1 MADKTPKDEQKKTAS
16 RRPSAEAAPPSADA
30 VPPPTPDAGEQ
41 STPRQDARDVAE
53 TGATVKSAA
62 SPGGAEATGGG
73 TEVFEIAV
81 LPLQQT
87 TMFPGTVI
95 PLSAGRPRSVAAVE
109 AALSTE
115 EKLLACIT
123 VREARTSPD
132 AEATPPAD
140 LYEVGTLVMVKRM
153 MRTPEGLQLIV
164 HGTERVRVVK
174 WTQTDPHLR
183 ARVRILP
190 AAVKRDDGVVE
201 ALLRNVQALVQRA
214 LAMLPEIPP
223 EVRTAILSTNDPVQL
238 AYFLGSILNLGVE
251 QEQKMLEADTVDE
264 LLQIAYSR
272 LAHEIEIME
281 LRSKI
286 AAEAQGEMSKAQRDY
301 FLRQQ
306 MKAIQKELGEDEG
319 GESADAEMLRER
331 LGAADLPEEVRKE
344 AERELRRLE
353 RLPQAAPDYHVIR
366 TYLEFILELPW
377 KKSSEDK
384 LDLDEAR
391 RILDED
397 HYGLEDIKERI
408 LEFLAVVKLRRDSKS
423 PILCFVGPPGVG
435 KTSLGMSI
443 ARAMGRQFERL
454 SLGGVRDEAELRGHR
469 RTYIGAMPGRIIQSI
484 RRAGVNNPVMML
496 DEIDKLG
503 NDYRGDP
510 SSALLEILDPQQ
522 NHSFRDHYLD
532 LPFDLSRIFF
542 IATAN
547 QLGPIPGPL
556 RDRMEIIGLAGY
568 SDQEKQHIARQYLI
582 PRQTRENGLTEGQLE
597 ITDAALALIS
607 ARYTREAGVRQLE
620 RTIGRVARKAALRI
634 ARGEAEQVRV
644 DASEVKELLG
654 APRFYPE
661 EARKELPTGV
671 ATGMAWTETGG
682 QLLFIE
688 ATLLPGSSGLTMT
701 GQLGEVMQESA
712 RAARSY
718 LWSHGTEFSIEPQ
731 MFKNYGVHIHVPAGA
746 IPKDGPSAGVA
757 ITSALASLM
766 TGRRVRNDT
775 AMTGEITLSG
785 LVFPVGGI
793 KEKVLAAHR
802 AGLRRVVLPA
812 LNEPD
817 TEDIPEDVRKEL
829 EFVYVGRISEAL
841 DQTLEKL
848 VAQPPPPADPQAE
861 DSRASQHQPVP
872 EPVRAQGR

>member
-1 MADKTPKDEQKKTAS
+1 MADKTARGEQEQAG
-16 RRPSAEAAPPSADA
+16 AAPNPGAPETTPQSALHESKE
-30 VPPPTPDAGEQ
+30 AG
-41 STPRQDARDVAE
+41 TGGAYVAPA
-53 TGATVKSAA
+53 GAAAEGAA
-62 SPGGAEATGGG
+62 S
-73 TEVFEIAV
+73 EVFEIAV

-95 PLSAGRPRSVAAVE
+95 PLAAGRPRSVAAVE
-109 AALSTE
+109 AALATE
-115 EKLLACIT
+115 EKLLACVT
-123 VREARTSPD
+123 VREGRTSPE
-132 AEATPPAD
+132 AEATPPGD
-140 LYEVGTLVMVKRM
+140 LYEAGTLVMVKRM

-174 WTQTDPHLR
+174 WTQTDPHIR
-183 ARVRILP
+183 ARVRIIP
-190 AAVKRDDGVVE
+190 APTVRDADAVE
-201 ALLRNVQALVQRA
+201 ALTRNVQALVQRA

-223 EVRTAILSTNDPVQL
+223 EVRNAVLGANDPVQL
-238 AYFLGSILNLGVE
+238 SYFLGSILNLGVE
-251 QEQKMLEADTVDE
+251 QEQQMLEAETVDD
-264 LLQIAYSR
+264 LLQIAYGR
-272 LAHEIEIME
+272 LAHEIDIME
-281 LRSKI
+281 LRTKI

-306 MKAIQKELGEDEG
+306 LKAIQKELGEDEN
-319 GESADAEMLRER
+319 GEEAEAGMLRER

-366 TYLEFILELPW
+366 TWLEFIIELPW
-377 KKSSEDK
+377 NKSSEDK
-384 LDLDEAR
+384 LDLNEAR
-391 RILDED
+391 RVLDED

-443 ARAMGRQFERL
+443 ARALGRQFERL

-469 RTYIGAMPGRIIQSI
+469 RTYIGAMPGRIIQAL
-484 RRAGVNNPVMML
+484 RRSGVNNPVMML

-503 NDYRGDP
+503 NDFRGDP
-510 SSALLEILDPQQ
+510 ASALLEILDPQQ
-522 NHSFRDHYLD
+522 NHTFRDHYLD
-532 LPFDLSRIFF
+532 LPFDLSKVFF

-547 QLGPIPGPL
+547 QLAPIPGPL
-556 RDRMEIIGLAGY
+556 RDRMEIVGLAGY
-568 SDQEKQHIARQYLI
+568 SEQEKLHIARQYLV
-582 PRQTRENGLTEGQLE
+582 PRQTRENGLKDEQLE
-597 ITDAALALIS
+597 ITDAALALIA

-620 RTIGRVARKAALRI
+620 RTVGRVARKAALRI
-634 ARGEAEQVRV
+634 AEGQTEKIVVEPG
-644 DASEVKELLG
+644 DLKEMLG

-661 EARKELPTGV
+661 EARKELPAGV

-688 ATLLPGSSGLTMT
+688 ATLLPGSSGLQLT

-718 LWSHGTEFSIEPQ
+718 LWSHGSEFGIEPQ
-731 MFKNYGVHIHVPAGA
+731 MFKNYGAHVHVPAGA

-757 ITSALASLM
+757 ITSAFASLM

-812 LNEPD
+812 RNEPD

-829 EFVYVGRISEAL
+829 EIVYVSRIGEAL
-841 DQTLEKL
+841 EQTLEKL
-848 VAQPPPPADPQAE
+848 VSQPPPPADPQAE
-861 DSRASQHQPVP
+861 GPRAGAHQAEP
-872 EPVRAQGR
+872 EPVRARGREKGLI

>member
-1 MADKTPKDEQKKTAS
+1 MAEKTPRDAQEAE
-16 RRPSAEAAPPSADA
+16 RAPSAPQQTPETQQTPKPGVPETTPESALNESKEAGTGGAD
-30 VPPPTPDAGEQ
+30 V
-41 STPRQDARDVAE
+41 
-53 TGATVKSAA
+53 
-62 SPGGAEATGGG
+62 SPGGAGVAEGAGAS
-73 TEVFEIAV
+73 EVFEIAV

-95 PLSAGRPRSVAAVE
+95 PLAAGRSRSVAAVE
-109 AALSTE
+109 AALTTE

-123 VREARTSPD
+123 VREERGSTEM
-132 AEATPPAD
+132 EATPPAD
-140 LYEVGTLVMVKRM
+140 LYEVGTLVMIKRM
-153 MRTPEGLQLIV
+153 MRASEGLQLIV
-164 HGTERVRVVK
+164 HGTERVRVVR

-190 AAVKRDDGVVE
+190 APTVRDADAVE
-201 ALLRNVQALVQRA
+201 ALTRNVQALVQRA

-223 EVRTAILSTNDPVQL
+223 EVRTAVLSANDPVQL
-238 AYFLGSILNLGVE
+238 SYFLGSILNLGVE
-251 QEQKMLEADTVDE
+251 QEQQMLEADTVDD
-264 LLQIAYSR
+264 LLQIAYGR

-281 LRSKI
+281 LRTKI

-306 MKAIQKELGEDEG
+306 MKAIQKELGEDET
-319 GESADAEMLRER
+319 GEAAEADMLRER

-366 TYLEFILELPW
+366 TWLEFIIELPW
-377 KKSSEDK
+377 NKSSEDK
-384 LDLDEAR
+384 LDLTEAR

-397 HYGLEDIKERI
+397 HYGLEEIKERI

-443 ARAMGRQFERL
+443 SRALGRQFERL

-469 RTYIGAMPGRIIQSI
+469 RTYIGAMPGRIIQSL

-503 NDYRGDP
+503 NDFRGDP
-510 SSALLEILDPQQ
+510 ASALLEILDPQQ
-522 NHSFRDHYLD
+522 NHTFRDHYLD
-532 LPFDLSRIFF
+532 LPFDLSKVFF

-547 QLGPIPGPL
+547 QLAPIPSPL
-556 RDRMEIIGLAGY
+556 RDRMEIVGLGGY
-568 SDQEKQHIARQYLI
+568 SEHEKLHIARQYLV
-582 PRQTRENGLTEGQLE
+582 PRQTRENGLQESQLE
-597 ITDAALALIS
+597 ITDAALALIAS
-607 ARYTREAGVRQLE
+607 RYTREAGVRQLE
-620 RTIGRVARKAALRI
+620 RTVGRVARKAALRI
-634 ARGEAEQVRV
+634 AEGQTEKIVVEA
-644 DASEVKELLG
+644 DDLKELLG

-688 ATLLPGSSGLTMT
+688 ATLLPGSSGLQLT

-718 LWSHGTEFSIEPQ
+718 LWSHAAEFGLDPQ
-731 MFKNYGVHIHVPAGA
+731 MFKNYGMHVHVPAGA

-757 ITSALASLM
+757 ITSAFASLM

-812 LNEPD
+812 RNEPD
-817 TEDIPEDVRKEL
+817 VEEIPEDVRKEL
-829 EFVYVGRISEAL
+829 EMVYVSRIGEAL
-841 DQTLEKL
+841 EQTLEKL

-861 DSRASQHQPVP
+861 EARAAQQQRQPTEP
-872 EPVRAQGR
+872 EPLRARGR